1 MSKLAPET
9 ILGCMG
15 RMRFPVQYNMLS
27 ILKQTLPDALMCSI
41 ATEDF
46 HLTPINSHHL
56 YICLAEVLGARRFS
70 LIGSGKSPEESPTLL
85 RLRVLTIHQAVFC
98 SV

>member
-1 MSKLAPET
+1 
-9 ILGCMG
+9 MG
-15 RMRFPVQYNMLS
+15 RLRFIVQYNMLS
-27 ILKQTLPDALMCSI
+27 ILKQTTLPNALICSI

-46 HLTPINSHHL
+46 RLTPVNSHHL
-56 YICLAEVLGARRFS
+56 YIYLAEVLGARRLY

-85 RLRVLTIHQAVFC
+85 RLRVLTVHQAVFC